1 MTSHPP
7 DIAKLIEAGPEAVLR
22 VVEANKANPKAIN
35 LELIRFVA
43 NNKAVSDLDRTDKLS
58 WATVALRA
66 CEILYSTAPSP
77 EFRYQYSSIRLRSW
91 LISQLGEVRQ
101 HPILDLQTVLDW
113 FAELV
118 TGWDVEFFTQSSLAD
133 LDIRDMRTGRNI
145 KNALHAL
152 DPIIEDPRFAYA
164 PGIQLVKHWF
174 RHKGDLP

>member
-1 MTSHPP
+1 M
-7 DIAKLIEAGPEAVLR
+7 
-22 VVEANKANPKAIN
+22 
-35 LELIRFVA
+35 
-43 NNKAVSDLDRTDKLS
+43 
-58 WATVALRA
+58 
-66 CEILYSTAPSP
+66 
-77 EFRYQYSSIRLRSW
+77 
-91 LISQLGEVRQ
+91 
-101 HPILDLQTVLDW
+101 LDW